1 MSARTLV
8 LALAL
13 AAAGCATTPADPR
26 DPLEGMNRA
35 VFAFNDRADKI
46 VFRPAAR
53 LYRNVTPRVLRDA
66 VRNFFNN
73 LDDLFIGANNLLQGK
88 PVTAVSDWT
97 RFAVNTTL
105 GLLGVIDWASD
116 MGLEKHNE
124 DFGQTL
130 GRWGVGDG
138 MYLVLPL
145 LGPSTLRDTAALPID
160 WAGDPVLQHTPVDER
175 NALTAVRLVSR
186 RADLLEASRTL
197 EEAALDRYVFLREA
211 TLQRRRSLVYD
222 GRPPRERP
230 PVEEGEAR

>member
-1 MSARTLV
+1 VSARSLL

-13 AAAGCATTPADPR
+13 LAAGCATNGDPR
-26 DPLEGMNRA
+26 DPLEGLNRG
-35 VFAFNDRADKI
+35 VQAFNDVVDENALQ
-46 VFRPAAR
+46 PAAR
-53 LYRNVTPRVLRDA
+53 LYRNVTPRVLRDG

-88 PVTAVSDWT
+88 PVAAVSDWT

-186 RADLLEASRTL
+186 RADLLEASRML

-222 GRPPRERP
+222 GRLPRERP

>member
-1 MSARTLV
+1 MNARALV

-13 AAAGCATTPADPR
+13 AAAGCATTQADPR
-26 DPLEGMNRA
+26 DPLEGVNRA
-35 VFAFNDRADKI
+35 VFAFNDRADDI

-73 LDDLFIGANNLLQGK
+73 IDDLFIGANNLLQGK
-88 PVTAVSDWT
+88 PVDAAHDWL
-97 RFAVNTTL
+97 RLAVNTTL
-105 GLLGVIDWASD
+105 GLLGFIDWASD

-130 GRWGVGDG
+130 GRWGVGNG

-145 LGPSTLRDTAALPID
+145 LGPSTLRDTAALPVD

-175 NALTAVRLVSR
+175 NALTATRVVSR
-186 RADLLEASRTL
+186 RADLLEATRTL

-211 TLQRRRSLVYD
+211 TLQRRRSLIYD

-230 PVEEGEAR
+230 PAD

>member
-1 MSARTLV
+1 MSARSLL

-13 AAAGCATTPADPR
+13 LAAGCATNGDPR
-26 DPLEGMNRA
+26 DPLEGLNRG
-35 VFAFNDRADKI
+35 VQAFNDVVDENALQ
-46 VFRPAAR
+46 PAAR
-53 LYRNVTPRVLRDA
+53 LYRNVTPRVLRDG

-88 PVTAVSDWT
+88 PVAAVSDWT

-186 RADLLEASRTL
+186 RADLLEASRML

-222 GRPPRERP
+222 GRLPRERP